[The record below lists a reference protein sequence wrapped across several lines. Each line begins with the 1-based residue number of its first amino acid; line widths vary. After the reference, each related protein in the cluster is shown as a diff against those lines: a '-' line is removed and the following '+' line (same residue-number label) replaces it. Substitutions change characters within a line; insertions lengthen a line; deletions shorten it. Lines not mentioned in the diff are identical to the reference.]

1 MSFSVNAESQKIS
14 PPVRNIPCFSH
25 FIVLDQ
31 CRCYTLILK
40 VRSLGMNLF
49 ACPYTSRHICVIS
62 VFYMWRFNM
71 KTTLRQIQF
80 NVNVIIIRLT

>member
-31 CRCYTLILK
+31 CRCSTLILK
-40 VRSLGMNLF
+40 SGHELVCLPVHVQTHLCYKRLLYVEIQHENN
-49 ACPYTSRHICVIS
+49 TETNS
-62 VFYMWRFNM
+62 V
-71 KTTLRQIQF
+71 
-80 NVNVIIIRLT
+80 